1 VGEQL
6 GFEAFYAAAYRR
18 SSGRASPCWEA
29 EDVTQDA
36 GLGVGI
42 GLRPASSVP
51 TVDQPRPP
59 VTVAP
64 PAGSRRIA
72 VVQTLYS
79 QGAVRVTSIEIGD
92 QAPADVAGGCNG
104 GAW

>member
-1 VGEQL
+1 M
-6 GFEAFYAAAYRR
+6 A
-18 SSGRASPCWEA
+18 W
-29 EDVTQDA
+29 
-36 GLGVGI
+36 
-42 GLRPASSVP
+42 
-51 TVDQPRPP
+51 
-59 VTVAP
+59 